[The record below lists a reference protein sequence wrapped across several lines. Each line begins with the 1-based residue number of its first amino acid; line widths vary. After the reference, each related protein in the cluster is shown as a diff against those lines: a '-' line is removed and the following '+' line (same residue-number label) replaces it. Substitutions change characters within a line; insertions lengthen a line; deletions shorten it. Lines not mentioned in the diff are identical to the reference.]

1 MGSLTQFVVAAGS
14 TTTKSSSSS
23 YLPLLIIVALFGVMY
38 FFLIRPQRNKQ
49 RQAQQQQRQ
58 ASDGARIRTTAGIYG
73 TIIEGDDDNVIV
85 EIAPN
90 VRIKMMRRAIM
101 NVVPDDE
108 PEGVRQAVPDLG
120 TDADS
125 AKADDRNDMSI

>member
-1 MGSLTQFVVAAGS
+1 MGSLHLLAAAA
-14 TTTKSSSSS
+14 TTTSKTSSSS

-49 RQAQQQQRQ
+49 RQAMQTQRQ
-58 ASDGARIRTTAGIYG
+58 VGDGARIRTTAGIYG
-73 TIIEGDDDNVIV
+73 TIVEGDDDNVIV

-101 NVVPDDE
+101 NVVSDDE
-108 PEGVRQAVPDLG
+108 PDGVRQTVPDLG
-120 TDADS
+120 PDAES
-125 AKADDRNDMSI
+125 ASADDRTA